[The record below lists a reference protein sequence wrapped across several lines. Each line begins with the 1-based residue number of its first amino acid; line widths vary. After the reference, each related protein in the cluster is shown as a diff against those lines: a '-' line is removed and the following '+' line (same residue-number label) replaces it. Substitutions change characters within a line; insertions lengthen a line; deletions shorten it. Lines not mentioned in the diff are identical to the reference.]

1 MSGNSLSAL
10 DAVENPKYILPYNYF
25 FNLLILWC
33 SSTLIINYLKNYCIF
48 RLAIPRCYLFF
59 CLTVCILPCN
69 ISPHEL
75 SAHKYSH
82 SCTSGKENKTNQ
94 VGFESHYLGVDCS
107 GWDLGLQGCT
117 WEQKRMTSRFSGVPE
132 LVPRS
137 TIEQVVE
144 SNKTHTH
151 IHTVHT
157 PVYCLCSFLILDH
170 WKAQEFV
177 HFVG

>member
-69 ISPHEL
+69 ISPYEL

-107 GWDLGLQGCT
+107 GWDLG
-117 WEQKRMTSRFSGVPE
+117 SRAHGSKIVWRHDS
-132 LVPRS
+132 L
-137 TIEQVVE
+137 E
-144 SNKTHTH
+144 SLNLFHAPQLSKLLNQTRHTHTY
-151 IHTVHT
+151 IQYTPQCIVCVH
-157 PVYCLCSFLILDH
+157 S
-170 WKAQEFV
+170 
-177 HFVG
+177 